1 MKAAVLTEPGTIEIK
16 RLDRPLPA
24 DKVAIATSAAGI
36 CGTDIHA
43 FGGHNPFLTYPRV
56 MGHEIAGTVA
66 AVGAEVTG
74 VRVGERVVVNP
85 YASCQRCRTCRRGYP
100 NLCPDLAVTGV
111 HTDGGF
117 AEQAYVSPQQLYRL
131 PSGVDLATA
140 ALVEPLSIGAEA
152 VANGDVQAD
161 DRVVI
166 IGAGPIGLACL
177 AFTVERGAAALVVD
191 RIPSRLERAQALGA
205 AAVVNTLTDDPDER
219 IKAFTAGLGADVVI
233 EAVGAPETIEAGLR
247 WFGPAGRYVL
257 LGLYDGTVELPTFT
271 AMRFGLRLTASRL
284 NRGRFPE
291 CLEYL
296 RTHPHITSLVTHR
309 IALEDLQDTLTL
321 LTRRELEACKVMVE
335 LP

>member
-1 MKAAVLTEPGTIEIK
+1 MA
-16 RLDRPLPA
+16 
-24 DKVAIATSAAGI
+24 
-36 CGTDIHA
+36 
-43 FGGHNPFLTYPRV
+43 
-56 MGHEIAGTVA
+56 
-66 AVGAEVTG
+66 
-74 VRVGERVVVNP
+74 
-85 YASCQRCRTCRRGYP
+85 RCRPTTGWSLSVPGRLGWPAWRSRWSGARRPWSLIVFPG
-100 NLCPDLAVTGV
+100 
-111 HTDGGF
+111 
-117 AEQAYVSPQQLYRL
+117 
-131 PSGVDLATA
+131 
-140 ALVEPLSIGAEA
+140 
-152 VANGDVQAD
+152 
-161 DRVVI
+161 
-166 IGAGPIGLACL
+166 
-177 AFTVERGAAALVVD
+177 
-191 RIPSRLERAQALGA
+191 RLERAQALGA

-219 IKAFTAGLGADVVI
+219 IEAFTAGQGADVVI

-309 IALEDLQDTLTL
+309 IALADLQDTLTL